1 MIFDSFFLCLSLS
14 VCTEFLLS
22 VFFCVSCFFF
32 FVLLSRNFFADGE
45 FFLRMRNWSGNRLS
59 SGNWEVQVG

>member
-14 VCTEFLLS
+14 VRVSSLCFFL
-22 VFFCVSCFFF
+22 CVSCFF

-59 SGNWEVQVG
+59 SGKCEVQVA

>member
-1 MIFDSFFLCLSLS
+1 MW

-22 VFFCVSCFFF
+22 VFFLCVFCFFI
-32 FVLLSRNFFADGE
+32 VLLSRNFFADGE